1 MLEIKSNDAESLKF
15 VIRGTDDTLDIDNLY
30 IFEAE
35 NAIKYV
41 SDFEKIAKDHS
52 ETESQTEEPTEQEK
66 EEEKDTKT
74 VGTQSLRLLP
84 HSQWMEGSEGTAA
97 KSCDVWL

>member
-1 MLEIKSNDAESLKF
+1 MFILYPNCRQRSFSYFCNCYSSGSQRKSNLSVF
-15 VIRGTDDTLDIDNLY
+15 CNFFRI
-30 IFEAE
+30 
-35 NAIKYV
+35 
-41 SDFEKIAKDHS
+41 SDFEKKAKDHS

>member
-1 MLEIKSNDAESLKF
+1 MCNCYSSGSQRKGNFS
-15 VIRGTDDTLDIDNLY
+15 
-30 IFEAE
+30 IFC
-35 NAIKYV
+35 NFFRI
-41 SDFEKIAKDHS
+41 SDFEKKAKDHS
-52 ETESQTEEPTEQEK
+52 ETETQTEEHTEQEK

-84 HSQWMEGSEGTAA
+84 HSQWMEGSEGTGA